1 MEIKKIAAHYR
12 QYLARMIKQSTRA
25 DYNKR
30 LEMFVHY
37 SSMQGIT
44 AIEDIEFSQFLEWV
58 FIYRGVNDLSHSPY
72 AKLTDFGASAMSI
85 PADDTVT
92 GGYGF
97 KEAYALL
104 IKKIRTA
111 YPDALIICCTL
122 NVFKRVNYSAFPTNN
137 GTNTLPEFNNA
148 IREVAD
154 MMGCLVIEFDK
165 DGITFENCYS

>member
-1 MEIKKIAAHYR
+1 
-12 QYLARMIKQSTRA
+12 
-25 DYNKR
+25 
-30 LEMFVHY
+30 
-37 SSMQGIT
+37 
-44 AIEDIEFSQFLEWV
+44 
-58 FIYRGVNDLSHSPY
+58 
-72 AKLTDFGASAMSI
+72 MSI

-111 YPDALIICCTL
+111 YPDTLIICCTL

-165 DGITFENCYS
+165 DGITFENCYSSGYITDSSTNSTHPNTKGHYIMAKKAIADVRKM